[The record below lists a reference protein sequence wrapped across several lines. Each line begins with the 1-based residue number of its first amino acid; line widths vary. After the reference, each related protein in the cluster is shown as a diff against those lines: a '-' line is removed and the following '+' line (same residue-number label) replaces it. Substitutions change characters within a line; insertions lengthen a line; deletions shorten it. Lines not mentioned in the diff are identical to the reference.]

1 MKILP
6 AFVLL
11 ILIISC
17 TKKEDVYK
25 DVYYKSVN
33 GNDTAILALKMSEKR
48 FFGRYEIIYPKFG
61 KDSGDVRGNIN
72 GDTLRGD
79 FHYISNGGTWKR
91 VPLALLKKQNKL
103 IQGKGVIGIYMNL
116 PCFINGT
123 LSYKEPDFIFD
134 EVKK

>member
-1 MKILP
+1 MKAIAISL
-6 AFVLL
+6 LL
-11 ILIISC
+11 ILIVSC

-61 KDSGDVRGNIN
+61 KDSGDVRGTVK
-72 GDTLRGD
+72 GDTLKGD
-79 FHYISNGGTWKR
+79 YHYISNGGQWKR
-91 VPLALLKKQNKL
+91 VPLALLKKENKL
-103 IQGKGVIGIYMNL
+103 IQGTGVIGTYMNM

-123 LSYKEPDFIFD
+123 LSYKDPAFVFD
-134 EVKK
+134 EVK